1 VFRWEPGRASFR
13 TVRGATNSPG
23 AAVVSEHVFTTGIP
37 TAANETVH
45 IDLYD
50 YRHSR
55 NSSQQPV
62 EVVIEKFEFL
72 P

>member
-1 VFRWEPGRASFR
+1 M
-13 TVRGATNSPG
+13 
-23 AAVVSEHVFTTGIP
+23 SEHEFTSGIP
-37 TAANETVH
+37 IPANEAAH

-50 YRHSR
+50 FRHSR